1 LPSLTSILDYRK
13 RVALE
18 VSGDTLPCFFI
29 SDMVSTDCSDQLM
42 WETAKQPLTA
52 RSIGALR
59 KRLENLA
66 IDTITLRHDS
76 AYDEMIGQ
84 PLRSS
89 NTLDVRLTT
98 GD

>member
-1 LPSLTSILDYRK
+1 MKLLFSALAQFQPIKRAIIISFDMSIYQL
-13 RVALE
+13 
-18 VSGDTLPCFFI
+18 
-29 SDMVSTDCSDQLM
+29 MVTTDCGDQLV
-42 WETAKQPLTA
+42 WETAKQPLTT

-89 NTLDVRLTT
+89 NTLDVRLNT